1 MGVKSILKDALFGTL
16 VPWTV
21 LVYTYDRQHG
31 YFAERYDVLLMS
43 AFAVYLIAVVLR
55 SFGVKG
61 LLIFN
66 LWIAILLPSCCHS
79 RILDCVL
86 RLLFLYLGFSL
97 LKKVQRKYLSFL
109 LSMICVVNALSIC
122 RRDVTSRVKA
132 KHLTESRQLRSF
144 IPPKE
149 NIYWFVL
156 DAYTSLEN
164 LKNYYHFD
172 NTNFYKSLVDLG
184 FVTRDGS
191 LPYRKINMFP
201 TLKALNFY
209 TNFNHFNVTQTN
221 VLTLHFCLKHNRL
234 FNTLLENGYRV
245 YATDSRFPFLH
256 MLPTQAL
263 SSSYKG
269 IFLQFVYHCC
279 RQNNFLK
286 HSVETALNQQ
296 LYRHQNAV
304 FKFLRNEF
312 RPKEKCF
319 YYIHIDSPHAPFVRN
334 GQSEFFND
342 CRSVI
347 WGENEVGTH
356 GYSFG
361 DYCKAYIE
369 QLKGLNENIIS
380 LLDSVLQ
387 RDPHALIVLQGDHGT
402 FMTNDEKEQS
412 GFLFAVKGID
422 KYNQWRPE
430 QFFKHLVYGK

>member
-21 LVYTYDRQHG
+21 LLYTYDRQHG

-43 AFAVYLIAVVLR
+43 ALAVYLIAVVLR

-156 DAYTSLEN
+156 DAYPSLEN

-172 NTNFYKSLVDLG
+172 NTNFYKQLTDFG
-184 FVTRDGS
+184 FVTQDGY
-191 LPYRKINMFP
+191 LPYQKINSFP

-209 TNFNHFNVTQTN
+209 TNFASFNVTKENT
-221 VLTLHFCLKHNRL
+221 LTLHFSLKNNRL
-234 FNTLLENGYRV
+234 FKMFLESGYEA
-245 YATDSRFPFLH
+245 YAIDSRFPFLH

-342 CRSVI
+342 YRSVI
-347 WGENEVGTH
+347 WGENGVGSC
-356 GYSFG
+356 GYSPE
-361 DYCKAYIE
+361 DYRKAYIE
-369 QLKGLNENIIS
+369 QLNGLNKSIVSFLGSI
-380 LLDSVLQ
+380 VAK
-387 RDPHALIVLQGDHGT
+387 DPDATIVLQGDHGT

-430 QFFKHLVYGK
+430 QFFKHFIYGE